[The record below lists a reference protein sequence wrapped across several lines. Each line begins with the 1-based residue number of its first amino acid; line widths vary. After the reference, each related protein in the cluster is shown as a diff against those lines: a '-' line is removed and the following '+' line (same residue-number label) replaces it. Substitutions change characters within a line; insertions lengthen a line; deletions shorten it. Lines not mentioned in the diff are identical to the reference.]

1 MHMCVRSNIPI
12 LVLILEVSRTIRI
25 KGWDLSSFKKGTQM
39 LMIILG
45 PG

>member
-1 MHMCVRSNIPI
+1 MHVCVRSNIHI
-12 LVLILEVSRTIRI
+12 LVLILKVSRTMGI